1 MRKVLFATLT
11 ILTVAFG
18 SLSFTAPANAA
29 TDNVISPPT
38 VYQWGD
44 ATLGGA

>member
-29 TDNVISPPT
+29 T
-38 VYQWGD
+38 GD
-44 ATLGGA
+44 VFHPMTLDDWAADALGGA